1 MLLIHE
7 EKAEYNSWLK
17 LIFILP
23 AGLFIA
29 AIVFVFN
36 QDLESFLVLLGE
48 AVLFTLIFY
57 FIMPR
62 KYQIY
67 QDKLRIIL
75 GTPFTINIPL
85 STIKEVRHSSG
96 VKAYEY
102 SGIRFSTSS
111 RYVVEI
117 VRSKGMN
124 YVISPQN
131 GNLFLEQLSQAIKI
145 GI

>member
-1 MLLIHE
+1 M
-7 EKAEYNSWLK
+7 
-17 LIFILP
+17 
-23 AGLFIA
+23 
-29 AIVFVFN
+29 
-36 QDLESFLVLLGE
+36 
-48 AVLFTLIFY
+48 
-57 FIMPR
+57 
-62 KYQIY
+62 
-67 QDKLRIIL
+67 